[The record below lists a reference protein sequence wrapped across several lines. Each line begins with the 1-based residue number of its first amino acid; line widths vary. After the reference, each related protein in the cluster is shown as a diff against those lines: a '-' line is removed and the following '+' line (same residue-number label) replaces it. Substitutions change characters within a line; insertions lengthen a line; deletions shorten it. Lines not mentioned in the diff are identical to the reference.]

1 MTSSGPDERRVQRPE
16 PRRMLS
22 LGALRGRRRHWIGA
36 AAVVLLAA
44 YFGTGFYLVDADE
57 HAVVR
62 RFGAVAALV
71 GPGAH
76 YRLPWPV
83 DRVDVLK
90 TTSVMKIGVGF
101 ALPENESEP
110 LAGVEVLTG
119 DTNILSL
126 ALVVQYVIRNPADYL
141 FRIERPQA
149 LVGTLAESVLTET
162 VVGMPIDDVLTTGR
176 LAIQGQVKRK
186 TQEILDR
193 YASGIQIS
201 SVNIMS
207 ITLDKSV
214 AQAFQDVADAMA
226 DREKTQN
233 DARAYANDQIPKA
246 RGEANQT
253 VTGAQNYKQQ
263 RIAEAI
269 GNTTRFDAVL
279 NEYRK
284 APEVTRSR
292 IYLDSMEKILP
303 KVKLYV
309 IDSQHGRVPINLRL
323 TAPGAAEK

>member
-1 MTSSGPDERRVQRPE
+1 
-16 PRRMLS
+16 
-22 LGALRGRRRHWIGA
+22 
-36 AAVVLLAA
+36 
-44 YFGTGFYLVDADE
+44 
-57 HAVVR
+57 
-62 RFGAVAALV
+62 
-71 GPGAH
+71 
-76 YRLPWPV
+76 
-83 DRVDVLK
+83 
-90 TTSVMKIGVGF
+90 
-101 ALPENESEP
+101 
-110 LAGVEVLTG
+110 
-119 DTNILSL
+119 
-126 ALVVQYVIRNPADYL
+126 
-141 FRIERPQA
+141 
-149 LVGTLAESVLTET
+149 
-162 VVGMPIDDVLTTGR
+162 
-176 LAIQGQVKRK
+176 K

-233 DARAYANDQIPKA
+233 EARAYAN
-246 RGEANQT
+246 QT
-253 VTGAQNYKQQ
+253 VTSAQNYRQQ

-284 APEVTRSR
+284 APEVTRAR

-323 TAPGAAEK
+323 TAPSGAEK